1 MNTLVYMEKYNF
13 ILASN
18 SPRRKELLAHIVPN
32 FTQKTKE
39 VDEVYPLS
47 IPKKE
52 VAAYLAK
59 LKADAF
65 TEELKENDVVIT
77 ADTIVVLNY
86 RIYGKPKDRNDAIEI
101 LQILSGKQHEVI
113 TGVCLKSSKKE
124 LVFSSETKVYFKNLS
139 LEEIEYYVDTFK
151 PYDKAGA
158 YAIQEWIGFIGIEKI
173 EGDYNNIVGLPL
185 QQLATQLPL
194 FCNFL

>member
-1 MNTLVYMEKYNF
+1 MENYNI

-18 SPRRKELLAHIVPN
+18 SPRRKELLSHIIPHFV
-32 FTQKTKE
+32 QKTKE
-39 VDEVYPLS
+39 VDEIYPDD

-65 TEELKENDVVIT
+65 TEELKDNDIVIT
-77 ADTIVVLNY
+77 SDTTVVLENV
-86 RIYGKPKDRNDAIEI
+86 IYGKPKDRNDAIAI
-101 LQILSGKQHEVI
+101 LKKLSGKQHEVI

-124 LVFSSETKVYFKNLS
+124 LVFSCTTKVYFKVLT
-139 LEEIEYYVDTFK
+139 LQEIEYYIDTFK

-158 YAIQEWIGFIGIEKI
+158 YAIQEWIGFVGIEKI
-173 EGDYNNIVGLPL
+173 EGDYNNIVGLPV
-185 QQLATQLPL
+185 QQLAMQLAS